1 MVSILSLNSS
11 PIKELREETGM
22 SQQQFANY
30 FGLPL
35 RTLQGWEQDRRKP
48 PDYLVELLKRIWE
61 LEHTR
66 RLK

>member
-1 MVSILSLNSS
+1 MSLNSS

-30 FGLPL
+30 FRLPL

>member
-1 MVSILSLNSS
+1 
-11 PIKELREETGM
+11 M
-22 SQQQFANY
+22 SQQQFARY

-61 LEHTR
+61 LENH
-66 RLK
+66 

>member
-1 MVSILSLNSS
+1 MSLNNS
-11 PIKELREETGM
+11 PIKELRKQTKM

-35 RTLQGWEQDRRKP
+35 RTLQGWEQDRRNP

-61 LEHTR
+61 LENH
-66 RLK
+66 

>member
-11 PIKELREETGM
+11 PIKELRKQTKM

-48 PDYLVELLKRIWE
+48 PDYLVELLKRIWK
-61 LEHTR
+61 LENH
-66 RLK
+66 

>member
-1 MVSILSLNSS
+1 MSLNNS
-11 PIKELREETGM
+11 PIKELREETEM
-22 SQQQFANY
+22 SQQQFAKH

-35 RTLQGWEQDRRKP
+35 RTLQGWEQGRRKP

-61 LEHTR
+61 LEYAR